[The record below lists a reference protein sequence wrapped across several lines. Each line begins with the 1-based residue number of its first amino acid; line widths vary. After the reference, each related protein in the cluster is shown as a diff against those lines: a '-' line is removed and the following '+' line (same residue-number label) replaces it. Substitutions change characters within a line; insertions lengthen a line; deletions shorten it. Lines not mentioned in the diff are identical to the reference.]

1 MLSLRPEQKAAFEF
15 LQSGAPAFAN
25 PLAGDA
31 NALVTDM
38 SNMGGMD
45 FGGFDK
51 DIGELAKIGAD
62 YGVEEATA
70 TANELRAEIAALN
83 LDTVGS
89 GAASAASLVAVQ
101 TELVVDQL
109 PNVMSASE
117 SHATIKQA
125 MAATPLP
132 PGEGGDEPAQPS
144 EVPTVCDGIR
154 DLMGSLS
161 GAGQAAFDAIKSAV
175 NSLRTA
181 VNNISA
187 AVKGMFTAAYEK
199 FKLAMASI
207 RDAIRDTI
215 RDVVDGVAAIRA
227 RVASAIRAALEGVN
241 DLISD
246 AVAGVKSFVNNIGSA
261 VREAISSAAS
271 AIKSKINELRE
282 MIAAEL
288 DKIGKM
294 FDELKNASIALSFPS
309 LSPCAKDV
317 IRAVSG
323 AAGAVALV
331 NLVS

>member
-1 MLSLRPEQKAAFEF
+1 MLSLRPDQKAAFEF

-25 PLAGDA
+25 PLVGDA

-70 TANELRAEIAALN
+70 TANELRAEIAVLN

-89 GAASAASLVAVQ
+89 GAASTASLVAAQ

-109 PNVMSASE
+109 PNVISASE

-207 RDAIRDTI
+207 RDAIRD
-215 RDVVDGVAAIRA
+215 VVDGVAAIRA

-246 AVAGVKSFVNNIGSA
+246 AVAGVKSFVSNIGSA

-294 FDELKNASIALSFPS
+294 FDELKNASIALS
-309 LSPCAKDV
+309 PCAKDA